1 MSPRARDHFD
11 SLLEDAIES
20 LPRGVRALLEEVTV
34 VALDRP
40 TVEMVEQL
48 RREGT
53 LEPGSDG
60 RDLCGLHTGTAIT
73 QRSVESEGG
82 RLPDQVH
89 LFREGIV
96 SLALSTEEEEGD
108 WREWERA
115 VAEGRSGEMDEEVYE
130 EIRITL
136 LHEIGHHFGLDEE
149 DLDELGYA

>member
-20 LPRGVRALLEEVTV
+20 LPRGVRALLDEVTV

-40 TVEMVEQL
+40 TAEMVEQL

-115 VAEGRSGEMDEEVYE
+115 VAEGRSGEMDEDVYE

-136 LHEIGHHFGLDEE
+136 LHEIGHHFGLDEA

>member
-1 MSPRARDHFD
+1 VSPRARDHFD

-20 LPRGVRALLEEVTV
+20 LPRGVRALLDEVTV

-40 TVEMVEQL
+40 TAEMVEQL

-115 VAEGRSGEMDEEVYE
+115 VAEGRSGEMDEDVYE

-136 LHEIGHHFGLDEE
+136 LHEIGHHFGLDEA